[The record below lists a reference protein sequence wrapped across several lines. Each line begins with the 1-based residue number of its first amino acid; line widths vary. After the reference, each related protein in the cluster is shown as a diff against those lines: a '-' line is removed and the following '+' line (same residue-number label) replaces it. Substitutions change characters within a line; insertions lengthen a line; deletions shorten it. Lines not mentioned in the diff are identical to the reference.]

1 MPTDN
6 LYYKEQ
12 TLNNGLLSFQK
23 TYVNINLQKSNDSIR
38 VQLIETEEEFS
49 ALSDEW
55 NALNEHSEKSQFFV
69 SWEWLFSWWQ
79 TYKKDASRKLYILC
93 CYEENTLLGIAPFQI
108 VNNPRRYFPCSRQ
121 LVMLG
126 TGETDGSYV
135 FGEYMDLIIK
145 PEYESVV
152 LASLSE
158 YLIQN
163 KALWDGAKFHELL
176 NNSHLS
182 NLFHENSKVV
192 EKKLISNGF
201 RTFIELPETYKDY
214 LMSLRKKM
222 RNNIT
227 RTFKR
232 LNKEQE
238 FTIDRITDVAEIDK
252 AMEII
257 ADLNRSRR
265 NNLEKNSVFSQ
276 PNFVAFHKLLCQR
289 LLPLNKV
296 IFRIIRFK
304 GEPVAALYSYIDGD
318 TVHAYQSGFEEKN
331 GHRYSLLTT
340 MLTHEIEESIKNKD
354 ITRFNFMYSDEEA
367 SYKKRYSGTTE
378 TMYKLS
384 YDKRGIKF
392 SLYKIIHRP
401 IKNTVKKILGLA
413 D

>member
-1 MPTDN
+1 MQTDN
-6 LYYKEQ
+6 SYLKQPLQNDGLFNFQKASESND
-12 TLNNGLLSFQK
+12 LHKNNGS
-23 TYVNINLQKSNDSIR
+23 IN
-38 VQLIETEEEFS
+38 VQLITTEDEFL
-49 ALSDEW
+49 ALRSQW
-55 NALNEHSEKSQFFV
+55 NALNDHSEKSQFFV
-69 SWEWLFSWWQ
+69 SWEWLFTWWQ
-79 TYKKDASRKLYILC
+79 TYKSDSIRQLYILC
-93 CYEENTLLGIAPFQI
+93 CYENNILIGIAPFQI
-108 VNNPRRYFPCSRQ
+108 VNNPRHYFPCSRQ

-145 PEYESVV
+145 PYNESLV
-152 LASLSE
+152 LEAFSD

-176 NNSHLS
+176 HNSHLS
-182 NLFHENSKVV
+182 KLFQRNAKVI
-192 EKKLISNGF
+192 EKKVSSNGF
-201 RTFIELPETYKDY
+201 RTFIELPESYKDY

-232 LNKEQE
+232 LNNEQE
-238 FTIDRITDVAEIDK
+238 FTIDRITDVAEIDE
-252 AMEII
+252 AIEII

-265 NNLEKNSVFSQ
+265 KNLEKDSVFAQ
-276 PNFVAFHKLLCQR
+276 KNFVEFHKLVCQR

-296 IFRIIRFK
+296 IICIIRFK

-367 SYKKRYSGTTE
+367 TYKKRYSGTTE
-378 TMYKLS
+378 KMYKLS
-384 YDKRGIKF
+384 YDKCGFKF
-392 SLYKIIHRP
+392 SLYKIIHGP
-401 IKNTVKKILGLA
+401 IKNTVKKILKIA
-413 D
+413 